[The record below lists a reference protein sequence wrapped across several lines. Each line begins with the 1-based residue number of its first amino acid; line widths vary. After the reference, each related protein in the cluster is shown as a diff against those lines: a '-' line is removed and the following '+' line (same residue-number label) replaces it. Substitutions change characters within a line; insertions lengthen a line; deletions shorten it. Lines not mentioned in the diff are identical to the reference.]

1 VKNEPSLIKEL
12 KQFEAIR
19 QVVRIPEDHEIKIKV
34 PQYLLKDE
42 IVEVILIVRKRSNDF
57 EQKISQLRDAMKDE
71 IFLSDLKEISE
82 DFKDCEFINFI

>member
-1 VKNEPSLIKEL
+1 M
-12 KQFEAIR
+12 
-19 QVVRIPEDHEIKIKV
+19 RIPEDHEIKIKV